1 MDMFASFAS
10 FVNLLGTVKRSQMRR
25 MIQSLV
31 LLSGV
36 TLANPAQAVVCGLTG
51 GSIFPQSGTCAEVYA
66 GVFSSGV
73 GFEGTSIPPNYGF
86 SPTGGSAA
94 TIAGGNGVDANA
106 TAIAD
111 MGLLRLTA
119 NASTLGG
126 VSGSFARARAAAA
139 FSDNGTIAMPGG
151 IYGQLVH
158 AFVTVFIEGSHS
170 LIAGFG
176 PDVPHLNVG
185 NIYNVDYPNGVYAFD
200 AQIGDFLTVSLGMQI
215 YADASPANPLQ
226 FAAYGNTI
234 HLFFDFVEPGAY
246 YNSVSGHDY
255 SSAAITPPAV
265 PLPAAFPLFAVG
277 LGALGFAG
285 WRKWRNTAA

>member
-1 MDMFASFAS
+1 MNMLAC
-10 FVNLLGTVKRSQMRR
+10 FVDILGAVKKPKMRR
-25 MIQSLV
+25 MIQSFV

-36 TLANPAQAVVCGLTG
+36 MIANPAQAVVCSLTG
-51 GSIFPQSGTCAEVYA
+51 GTIFPQSGTCAEVSA

-73 GFEGTSIPPNYGF
+73 GFEGTPIPPNYAF
-86 SPTGGSAA
+86 SPAGGSAA
-94 TIAGGNGVDANA
+94 AIASGNGVDASA
-106 TAIAD
+106 TAIAE

-119 NASTLGG
+119 NSSALGG

-139 FSDNGTIAMPGG
+139 FSDSGTIAMPGG
-151 IYGQLVH
+151 IYGQVVH

-176 PDVPHLNVG
+176 PDVPHLNIG

-200 AQIGDFLTVSLGMQI
+200 AHIGDFVTVSLGMQI
-215 YADASPANPLQ
+215 FADASPANPLQ

-234 HLFFDFVEPGAY
+234 HLFFDFAEPGAY

-255 SSAAITPPAV
+255 SSAAIAPPPV
-265 PLPAAFPLFAVG
+265 PLPAAFPLFAAG
-277 LGALGFAG
+277 LSALGFAG
-285 WRKWRNTAA
+285 WRKRRNTAA